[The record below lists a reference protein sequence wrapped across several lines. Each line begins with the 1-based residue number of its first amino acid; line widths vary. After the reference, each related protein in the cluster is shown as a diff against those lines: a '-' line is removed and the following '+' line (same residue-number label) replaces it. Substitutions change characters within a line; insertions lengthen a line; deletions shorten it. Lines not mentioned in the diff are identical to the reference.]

1 MNVTGGNTM
10 PSKEMEQLKGAMRL
24 MMAKGFAPRFDGEL
38 DPINLRNI
46 VQSAQERMA
55 TEPDVEFLPRIYGGI
70 EAEHYSYPH
79 CFHAFATT
87 GRGTPESY
95 EIMKNTI
102 SFFERHAK

>member
-1 MNVTGGNTM
+1 MFLAWDENESLSVD
-10 PSKEMEQLKGAMRL
+10 SRIIVEKLK
-24 MMAKGFAPRFDGEL
+24 
-38 DPINLRNI
+38 
-46 VQSAQERMA
+46 QH
-55 TEPDVEFLPRIYGGI
+55 GI

-102 SFFERHAK
+102 AFFEKHAG